1 MTCLPRME
9 SSGSLLKERC
19 LFHSRGDGS
28 TMITAIFMKTILTIV
43 AQKGSYYFWYLQ
55 GRKKAQLTVLLL
67 TQSFKFPFIVGCAA
81 YFLSNMRVLHSHIVL
96 HVDRTWRYET
106 VEKKIFILLQLVTNW
121 LNSGMLPNWSWWRR
135 ELYRSHGMGI
145 LWSCLCFQR
154 WCLVFWQYCKSNSSQ
169 PGSEGSE
176 DRSEATW
183 HHGHFSPSH
192 WSDGYMAR

>member
-67 TQSFKFPFIVGCAA
+67 TLSFKFPFIVGCAA
-81 YFLSNMRVLHSHIVL
+81 YFLSNIRVLHTQDVL
-96 HVDRTWRYET
+96 QRGHGYET
-106 VEKKIFILLQLVTNW
+106 VEKKIILWLQLVTNW
-121 LNSGMLPNWSWWRR
+121 LNSGMVRNWSWWRR
-135 ELYRSHGMGI
+135 KLYRMGI
-145 LWSCLCFQR
+145 LWSCLSFHR
-154 WCLVFWQYCKSNSSQ
+154 WCLVFRQHSESNSSQ
-169 PGSEGSE
+169 PGSERNE
-176 DRSEATW
+176 DRSEDAW
-183 HHGHFSPSH
+183 HHVLFSPSH
-192 WSDGYMAR
+192 WSDGNMAR